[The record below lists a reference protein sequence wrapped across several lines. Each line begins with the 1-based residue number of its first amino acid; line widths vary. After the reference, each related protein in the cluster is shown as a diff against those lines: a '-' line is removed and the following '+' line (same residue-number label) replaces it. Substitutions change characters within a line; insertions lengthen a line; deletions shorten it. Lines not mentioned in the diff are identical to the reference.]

1 MPAKSSS
8 KKSTAPKK
16 VKATTKA
23 KKTPVK
29 TPVPIETPA
38 PVETSAPVETTDAVV
53 PEFMDYS
60 SDLLAMKLKLKDTML
75 VCKEALQ
82 LVSEFEK
89 RMNKDVKV
97 ARKLY
102 NKKLEKSKSAN
113 NSNSGF
119 TKLGHV
125 STEMCEFVG
134 VPQDHMMARVDVTRE
149 ITDYCKKNGLQK
161 PEDKRILL
169 PDSKLQKL
177 LKLDSDVTLT
187 FFNLQKYLKNHFK
200 SEPGMSGF

>member
-16 VKATTKA
+16 VKATKA
-23 KKTPVK
+23 KKAPVK
-29 TPVPIETPA
+29 TPTPA
-38 PVETSAPVETTDAVV
+38 PVETPTPDPTPVETTDVV
-53 PEFMDYS
+53 VSEFMDYS
-60 SDLLAMKLKLKDTML
+60 SDLLTMKLKLKDTML
-75 VCKEALQ
+75 MCKEALQ

-119 TKLGHV
+119 TKLGHI
-125 STEMCEFVG
+125 STEMCEFLG

-177 LKLDSDVTLT
+177 LQLDSDVTLT
-187 FFNLQKYLKNHFK
+187 FFNLQKYLKNHFQ
-200 SEPGMSGF
+200 SEPGVSGF

>member
-8 KKSTAPKK
+8 KKSTSPKK
-16 VKATTKA
+16 VKATKA
-23 KKTPVK
+23 KKAPVK
-29 TPVPIETPA
+29 TPTPA
-38 PVETSAPVETTDAVV
+38 PVETPTPVETTDVVV

-75 VCKEALQ
+75 MCKEALQ

-119 TKLGHV
+119 TKLGHI
-125 STEMCEFVG
+125 STEMCEFLG
-134 VPQDHMMARVDVTRE
+134 VPQDHMLARVDVTRE

-177 LKLDSDVTLT
+177 LQLDSDVTLT
-187 FFNLQKYLKNHFK
+187 FFNLQKYLKNHFQ
-200 SEPGMSGF
+200 SEPGVSGF

>member
-16 VKATTKA
+16 VKATTTTKS

-29 TPVPIETPA
+29 TPDPA
-38 PVETSAPVETTDAVV
+38 PVEPPTPVKTTDVV
-53 PEFMDYS
+53 VSEFMDYS

-75 VCKEALQ
+75 MCKEALQ

-119 TKLGHV
+119 TKLGHI
-125 STEMCEFVG
+125 STEMCEFLG

-177 LKLDSDVTLT
+177 LQLDSDVTLT
-187 FFNLQKYLKNHFK
+187 FFNLQKYLKNHFQ
-200 SEPGMSGF
+200 SEPGVSGF